1 MKKQVFQWALFFS
14 MIGLFTT
21 SAYSA
26 ELSNDLTKQ
35 AIGNCHATYFP
46 AEGKLIIPCVDVIDA
61 VGDVQNYE
69 AVLEQLTTEDSLQFT
84 LREWSATDLDA
95 AATEEAL
102 SCHATYFSE
111 EGRLLMPCV
120 DVVDS
125 LGNVESHQQV
135 VMEQSSSTLV
145 ELPAWTVT
153 SVDDGIE
160 AEEPHARST
169 RESSAVCTSG
179 SVNVNSISTSCINGS
194 CSTSGV
200 KIACNSNSCQWCN
213 ASNQC
218 GKILYNGV
226 TSITGGSISCTN
238 GKCTYSVKNGGSSSS
253 GNFSCQSN
261 QTQPTVT
268 KPNSP
273 ASISA
278 TALSS
283 SSIKLT
289 WSDSSNNETGFYIY
303 RWNGAKWI
311 KIASVGA
318 NVTSYTN
325 TGLQANTTYY
335 YYVAPY
341 NSSGENPSAN
351 ASATT
356 QKTSTVVGTAL
367 SITVSGQLNNIT
379 IRQTSGTGD
388 SGKYTVS
395 GMYQDKTFY
404 LPSGKKAT
412 VNISG
417 QKNKVYISSSIYGNV
432 TVYQSGQLN
441 EVIKIQ

>member
-1 MKKQVFQWALFFS
+1 M
-14 MIGLFTT
+14 T

-26 ELSNDLTKQ
+26 ESSNDLTEQ
-35 AIGNCHATYFP
+35 EVGNCHATYFP

-61 VGDVQNYE
+61 IGDVQSYK
-69 AVLEQLTTEDSLQFT
+69 AVLEQLAVAEDSLQFG
-84 LREWSATDLDA
+84 LDEWSAIDLDA

-102 SCHATYFSE
+102 SCRATYFSE

-120 DVVDS
+120 DVIDS
-125 LGNVESHQQV
+125 SGNVESHQQV
-135 VMEQSSSTLV
+135 VMEQSNSTTLV
-145 ELPAWTVT
+145 ELPKWTVT
-153 SVDDGIE
+153 SVGDGIE
-160 AEEPHARST
+160 VEEPHVRST

-179 SVNVNSISTSCINGS
+179 NINVNSISTSCINGS

-200 KIACNSNSCQWCN
+200 KITCNSNSCQWCN

-261 QTQPTVT
+261 QTPVAGSI
-268 KPNSP
+268 PNKP
-273 ASISA
+273 ASVSA
-278 TALSS
+278 AALSS

-289 WSDSSNNETGFYIY
+289 WLDSSSNETGFYIY
-303 RWNGAKWI
+303 RWNGANWT

-318 NVTSYTN
+318 NVTSYTS
-325 TGLQANTTYY
+325 TGLIANTTNN
-335 YYVAPY
+335 YYVASY
-341 NSSGENPSAN
+341 NSAGENPSTSI
-351 ASATT
+351 SATT
-356 QKTSTVVGTAL
+356 QQTSTTTGTAL

-379 IRQTSGTGD
+379 IRQTSGTGN

-404 LPSGKKAT
+404 LPVGQKAT
-412 VNISG
+412 VYLYG
-417 QKNKVYISSSIYGNV
+417 QLNDVYISSSIYGNV
-432 TVYQSGQLN
+432 TIYNYGQLN
-441 EVIKIQ
+441 DVIKF